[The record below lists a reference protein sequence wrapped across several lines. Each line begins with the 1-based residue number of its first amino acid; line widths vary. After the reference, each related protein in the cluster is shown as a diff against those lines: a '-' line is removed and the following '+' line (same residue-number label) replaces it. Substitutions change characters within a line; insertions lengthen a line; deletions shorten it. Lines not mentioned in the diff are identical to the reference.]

1 MPQGKPRGPLKWNG
15 KLCRLVYIH
24 VLFYYRNISWYN
36 LDKKISLG
44 SSTIL
49 KKFREFYDQA
59 FAKFC
64 LIPYIYPIYL
74 DTLKPANFI
83 SFRKYIPSVFSWA
96 SKTNTSNVSK
106 LDCQLE
112 SLPFPLLKTNHHLG
126 TWVLS
131 YNQK

>member
-1 MPQGKPRGPLKWNG
+1 MIKHLQNFVLYP
-15 KLCRLVYIH
+15 VYI
-24 VLFYYRNISWYN
+24 Y
-36 LDKKISLG
+36 
-44 SSTIL
+44 
-49 KKFREFYDQA
+49 
-59 FAKFC
+59 
-64 LIPYIYPIYL
+64 IYL

-96 SKTNTSNVSK
+96 SKTNISNASK

-112 SLPFPLLKTNHHLG
+112 SLPFPLLKTNHHPG